1 MKFFCKRANQN
12 KNNFRFTTLTKHVNN
27 QTNCRITL
35 EKMKKIQIFLIF
47 ISLYL
52 FFQTSIID
60 YVKPSEMK
68 KELNMKFK
76 ERFPKLEITFTKL
89 RSIKRELQRIA
100 INECHL
106 DLLTLS
112 QSFVYL
118 EQLVLKNRI
127 TKINRK
133 YCAGACLILAGKL
146 NDVKGQSLTHL
157 IEVSK
162 AQFLSFKISSQIFSH
177 QRN

>member
-1 MKFFCKRANQN
+1 MSS
-12 KNNFRFTTLTKHVNN
+12 
-27 QTNCRITL
+27 
-35 EKMKKIQIFLIF
+35 LI
-47 ISLYL
+47 
-52 FFQTSIID
+52 
-60 YVKPSEMK
+60 
-68 KELNMKFK
+68 
-76 ERFPKLEITFTKL
+76 
-89 RSIKRELQRIA
+89 
-100 INECHL
+100 ECHL

-162 AQFLSFKISSQIFSH
+162 AQFLSFEFPLNPLKFSLTRETCPQKKEEH
-177 QRN
+177 F